1 MKSEQQQF
9 LVIFGKSGSGKS
21 EILRCLREKG
31 EQVLDLE
38 RLAEH
43 NGSAFGG
50 LGGKQQPRQE
60 DFESEI
66 KNMLA
71 SFRTDRPVWVEYE
84 SNYLGRLQ
92 IPGSLMNEMSRGK
105 LIVVD
110 VPKERRID
118 RIVRIYSEYPIDK
131 LLDAVAKIKRKL
143 SPAKYRLV
151 RRSIEERDYETAV
164 SLLLAYYDRIYE
176 NALKRTNSCVL
187 AEIEISG
194 NSAED
199 DAEKILDVVRLA
211 I

>member
-21 EILRCLREKG
+21 EILRCLHEKG

-118 RIVRIYSEYPIDK
+118 RIVRTYSEYSIDK

-143 SPAKYRLV
+143 SPAKYHLV

-164 SLLLAYYDRIYE
+164 SLLLAYYDRIYQ